1 MEIAKK
7 HKKNVVQVVLN
18 YMTKHMGVIV
28 IPKTEKV
35 ERLKENLNVFDFE
48 LAKEEVEKIKS
59 LDAGIRTTKPQ
70 EMKQFAYIDLFA

>member
-59 LDAGIRTTKPQ
+59 LDAGIRTIKPQ
-70 EMKQFAYIDLFA
+70 ELKNFAYIDMFA